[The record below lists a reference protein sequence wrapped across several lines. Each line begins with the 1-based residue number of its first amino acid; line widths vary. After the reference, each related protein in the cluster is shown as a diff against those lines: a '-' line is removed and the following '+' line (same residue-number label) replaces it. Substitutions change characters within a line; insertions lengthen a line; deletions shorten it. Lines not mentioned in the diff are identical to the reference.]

1 MKLGHKV
8 YALLRSPLVLLSE
21 TGWFNQRVTAAAL
34 FASNNTY
41 SPLRATTCL
50 SCASRCC
57 WTSRA
62 RFASSMPRPDLGFL
76 MRKSR
81 GALGPWHC
89 TPRPVP
95 GYRQARSIEKRK
107 D

>member
-57 WTSRA
+57 
-62 RFASSMPRPDLGFL
+62 
-76 MRKSR
+76 
-81 GALGPWHC
+81 
-89 TPRPVP
+89 
-95 GYRQARSIEKRK
+95 
-107 D
+107 